1 MKQLFRQAGV
11 IARRD
16 FLAIVGTPT
25 FLIFLLA
32 PLFMLALGIVSGTGV
47 ASLAVSADG
56 KTRIVAIA
64 AADDRDRLIAAD
76 GALRALYRSDSPPR
90 LEIVAA
96 TREPAA
102 QTREIFA
109 TGKGEVR
116 AVMFGTASRPHIV
129 YAPPSKRDARY
140 LAELAQRAL
149 QPSDRSN
156 AVIVAN
162 DVAPPPETAR
172 QTSGFG
178 AVFAI
183 FFLTLLLAGQSV
195 GMLAE
200 EKSNKVIEILAA
212 AVRLEAVFLGKLAG
226 MFGVSLVFVGFW
238 GVIGLVALQFLPDN
252 PVLAGMRPAVGLLP
266 FLLLCALYFTTA
278 YMLLGAVFLGVGALA
293 SSMRE
298 IQMLSLPITIFQVAM
313 FGLSSAAAAS
323 PGTAVARFAQIFP
336 FSSPFA
342 MAARAAD
349 DPALL
354 PHLAAIAWQA
364 LWVALTIFIAA
375 RMFRIGVL
383 KAGGGWRAVLGIAH

>member
-1 MKQLFRQAGV
+1 MNQLIRQAGV

-32 PLFMLALGIVSGTGV
+32 PLFMLALGVISGTGV
-47 ASLAVSADG
+47 ASLAANSDG
-56 KTRIVAIA
+56 KTRIVVIA
-64 AADDRDRLIAAD
+64 SAADRPGLVAAD
-76 GALRALYRSDSPPR
+76 TVLRALYRADAPPR
-90 LEIVAA
+90 LEVVTA
-96 TREPAA
+96 TSDPAA
-102 QTREIFA
+102 QTRELFEN
-109 TGKGEVR
+109 GKGEVR
-116 AVMFGTASRPHIV
+116 AVMFGASSRPHIV

-140 LAELAQRAL
+140 LAELAERAL
-149 QPSDRSN
+149 QPADRSTP
-156 AVIVAN
+156 VIVATGK
-162 DVAPPPETAR
+162 APPPEGAR

-238 GVIGLVALQFLPDN
+238 GAIGLIALQFLPDN
-252 PVLAGMRPAVGLLP
+252 PMLAGMRPAVGLP
-266 FLLLCALYFTTA
+266 TFLLLCALYFTTA

-349 DPALL
+349 DPALW
-354 PHLAAIAWQA
+354 PHLAALSWQG
-364 LWVALTIFIAA
+364 LWVALTIYIAA

-383 KAGGGWRAVLGIAH
+383 KAGGGWRAVVGLAH